1 MKLERIIPKTK
12 VRSGVEG
19 FSITPKG
26 DFSFTKKTT
35 EDLIKE
41 NRGVNFYKDEENN
54 WYLEF
59 VEVGD
64 FDLRINKGKPARF
77 KNINLFRKIASATN
91 NSFVQ
96 NIKALLANPTNY
108 ENKTVYPILI
118 KQGTFQY
125 R

>member
-64 FDLRINKGKPARF
+64 IDLRINKGKPARF
-77 KNINLFRKIASATN
+77 KNINLFNKIAHTTD
-91 NSFVQ
+91 NSLVQ
-96 NIKALLANPTNY
+96 NIKALLGKPTT
-108 ENKTVYPILI
+108 ENNRTVYPILI
-118 KQGTFQY
+118 KRGTFQY